1 VLIGV
6 PKEIKI
12 HEYRVGMVPANVREV
27 TSIGHRVLVET
38 GAGGRQGLTDEDYRT
53 SGATIVQTAAELFAE
68 ADLIV
73 KVKEPQSAEIR
84 MLRAGQTIFTYL
96 HLAPDPELTHG
107 LLDAGATAIAYET
120 VTSARG
126 GLPLLSPMSEVAG
139 RMAVQVGARCLE
151 MAQGGRGV
159 LLGGT
164 ASVAPANV
172 VVLGGGVAGLN
183 AVRMAVGA
191 EAQVT
196 CLDISLDRI
205 SDLDQRFGAT
215 LTTLLSTRQAV
226 EEAVLEADLV
236 IGTVLVPGAATPKL
250 ISSGLVQAMKRGS
263 VIVDVSIDQGGC
275 AETSRPTSHAEPT
288 YVEHGVVHYC
298 VTNMPGAVART
309 STIALNNATLPFI
322 LALADKG
329 VLTALR
335 EDRHLR
341 DGLNVHDGNV
351 THPAVAKAL
360 GLKFIRAAEAIGGG
374 DGTRP

>member
-1 VLIGV
+1 MLIGV

-12 HEYRVGMVPANVREV
+12 HEYRVGMVPANVREL

-38 GAGGRQGLTDEDYRT
+38 GAGGRQGLTDGDYRT

-172 VVLGGGVAGLN
+172 VVLGGGVAGL
-183 AVRMAVGA
+183 
-191 EAQVT
+191 
-196 CLDISLDRI
+196 
-205 SDLDQRFGAT
+205 
-215 LTTLLSTRQAV
+215 
-226 EEAVLEADLV
+226 
-236 IGTVLVPGAATPKL
+236 
-250 ISSGLVQAMKRGS
+250 
-263 VIVDVSIDQGGC
+263 
-275 AETSRPTSHAEPT
+275 
-288 YVEHGVVHYC
+288 
-298 VTNMPGAVART
+298 
-309 STIALNNATLPFI
+309 LP
-322 LALADKG
+322 
-329 VLTALR
+329 
-335 EDRHLR
+335 
-341 DGLNVHDGNV
+341 
-351 THPAVAKAL
+351 
-360 GLKFIRAAEAIGGG
+360 
-374 DGTRP
+374 